1 MALLPIWH
9 LVFLAKDVPGL
20 PVPLPPPFSPPL
32 FGLCGFSSSFAL
44 WLVVLCSLPFPLS
57 LSCSLLCLDFL
68 TKDCQGFQLIVSLSF
83 PLIAPFSLTAAC
95 AALFGCRVSICGFGR
110 FLFLLFRVKVL
121 ELPGQRR
128 VRFFN
133 TRPFPPFL
141 LVCGGWVGVLCSV
154 LCVGLSWLLS
164 VLVVLLW
171 VFLLFVDFAFQY

>member
-1 MALLPIWH
+1 M
-9 LVFLAKDVPGL
+9 PGL

-44 WLVVLCSLPFPLS
+44 WLVDLCFLPFPLS
-57 LSCSLLCLDFL
+57 FSFSLLCLDFL
-68 TKDCQGFQLIVSLSF
+68 TKDCQGFQLILPSPS
-83 PLIAPFSLTAAC
+83 PLIAPSPSLLCAPPSSAAVYQFVGSCVFS
-95 AALFGCRVSICGFGR
+95 
-110 FLFLLFRVKVL
+110 FLLFRVKVL

-133 TRPFPPFL
+133 TCPFPPFC
-141 LVCGGWVGVLCSV
+141 LVCFGWVGVLWFV